1 MKRVRLLWN
10 IIRATG
16 ADGVFTGFLLVLA
29 GGSLMLARFEP
40 GINNLGDAL
49 WFLFV
54 SFTTIG
60 FGDFVPVTMPGR
72 LITVVVSLYG
82 ILVVALGT
90 GVIVGYYSEIL
101 RARANTSLDE
111 LISELEQL
119 PELSREDLL
128 ALAERIRRRHILR

>member
-16 ADGVFTGFLLVLA
+16 AERVFTGFLMVYA
-29 GGSLMLARFEP
+29 GAALLLPRIEP
-40 GINNLGDAL
+40 EVENFGDAL

-60 FGDFVPVTMPGR
+60 FGDIVPLTMPGR
-72 LITVVVSLYG
+72 LITVFVSLYG
-82 ILVVALGT
+82 VLVVALGT
-90 GVIVGYYSEIL
+90 GVIVGYYTEIL

-111 LISELEQL
+111 LLDELEQL
-119 PELSREDLL
+119 PDLSRDELF
-128 ALAERIRRRHILR
+128 ALAQRIRRRHMLR